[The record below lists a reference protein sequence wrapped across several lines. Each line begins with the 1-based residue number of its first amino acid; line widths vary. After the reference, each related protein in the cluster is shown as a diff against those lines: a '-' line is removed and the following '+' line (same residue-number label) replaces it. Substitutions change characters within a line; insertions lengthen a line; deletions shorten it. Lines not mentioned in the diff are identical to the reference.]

1 MSGRKNLKVDEET
14 YRKLRERKDQYETW
28 DGFFHR
34 LMGCDPND

>member
-1 MSGRKNLKVDEET
+1 MTRKNLKVSEET

-34 LMGCDPND
+34 LIGADPDD